1 MQILLLCFLKFITVS
16 AKPKTYRSSTKT
28 NYWAAILRAVPLA
41 GIFYGILITIGN
53 LLSYV
58 VFGGYTNFATKV
70 ITGIQ
75 LFLLWL
81 IVSSTV
87 RTLHL
92 LAKDMPVL
100 ILWLAGGLTAIVSV
114 LLAPIVLDIFYRMGL
129 EVGPTIA
136 DASKLRFYLA
146 LGLIFSLIAIIHVR
160 VKNKALGST
169 LEWVIVLGLGV
180 VFYVYYLR

>member
-1 MQILLLCFLKFITVS
+1 VS
-16 AKPKTYRSSTKT
+16 TKPTTHRSSGKT

-41 GIFYGILITIGN
+41 GLFYGILVLAGN
-53 LLSYV
+53 LLCYV
-58 VFGGYTNFATKV
+58 IFGDYTNFATKV
-70 ITGIQ
+70 ITGLQ

-92 LAKDMPVL
+92 LAKDMPVV

-114 LLAPIVLDIFYRMGL
+114 LLAPIVLSIVYKMGL
-129 EVGPTIA
+129 EVGPSIA
-136 DASKLRFYLA
+136 DVSKLRFYLV

-160 VKNKALGST
+160 VRNKALGST
-169 LEWVIVLGLGV
+169 LEWVIVLGLAAL
-180 VFYVYYLR
+180 FYVYYLK

>member
-1 MQILLLCFLKFITVS
+1 
-16 AKPKTYRSSTKT
+16 
-28 NYWAAILRAVPLA
+28 
-41 GIFYGILITIGN
+41 
-53 LLSYV
+53 
-58 VFGGYTNFATKV
+58 
-70 ITGIQ
+70 
-75 LFLLWL
+75 
-81 IVSSTV
+81 
-87 RTLHL
+87 
-92 LAKDMPVL
+92 
-100 ILWLAGGLTAIVSV
+100 SV

>member
-1 MQILLLCFLKFITVS
+1 MS
-16 AKPKTYRSSTKT
+16 AKPKSYRSSTKV

-41 GIFYGILITIGN
+41 GIFYGILATAGN
-53 LLSYV
+53 LLIYV
-58 VFGGYTNFATKV
+58 IFDGYTNFAQKV
-70 ITGIQ
+70 ITGLQ

-81 IVSSTV
+81 IVSSAV

-92 LAKDMPVL
+92 LAKDIPVL

-114 LLAPIVLDIFYRMGL
+114 LLAPIIMNLFYQMGL

-136 DASKLRFYLA
+136 EASKLRFFLA
-146 LGLIFSLIAIIHVR
+146 LGLVFSLIAIIHVR
-160 VKNKALGST
+160 VKNKALGGT

-180 VFYVYYLR
+180 VFYVYYLK

>member
-1 MQILLLCFLKFITVS
+1 MSTKSNRS
-16 AKPKTYRSSTKT
+16 AAKT

-41 GIFYGILITIGN
+41 GLFYGILITLGN
-53 LLSYV
+53 LLCYV

-92 LAKDMPVL
+92 LSPNMPVL

-114 LLAPIVLDIFYRMGL
+114 LLAPVVLDIVYRMGL

-136 DASKLRFYLA
+136 EVSKLRFYLA

-169 LEWVIVLGLGV
+169 LEWLIVLGMGV
-180 VFYVYYLR
+180 LFYVYYLR

>member
-1 MQILLLCFLKFITVS
+1 MS
-16 AKPKTYRSSTKT
+16 AKSKSTKT

-41 GIFYGILITIGN
+41 GLFYGILATAGN
-53 LLSYV
+53 LFVYLL
-58 VFGGYTNFATKV
+58 FGDYTPFAQKV

-92 LAKDMPVL
+92 LAKDMPTL
-100 ILWLAGGLTAIVSV
+100 ILWLSGGLTAIISI
-114 LLAPIVLDIFYRMGL
+114 LLGPLVMNLFYQFGL

-136 DASKLRFYLA
+136 EGDKWRFYLV
-146 LGLIFSLIAIIHVR
+146 LGLAFSLISIIHLR
-160 VKNKALGST
+160 VKNQAMGST
-169 LEWVIVLGLGV
+169 LEWVIVLGLGW
-180 VFYVYYLR
+180 VFYYYYLR